1 MRWAAADQAGSWA
14 PRMAPPPA
22 ARVDVAGCPVAAGLA
37 PSSSAR
43 EPGRGEGERE
53 ERPEGWHRRA
63 RYRSDFT
70 ASTMCEAD
78 RPNLSTS
85 SSGRP
90 LRGSSRTAIWCTL
103 PPIGATAFITASPMP
118 PAG

>member
-1 MRWAAADQAGSWA
+1 MRPPARFDPERSGAQAGSWA
-14 PRMAPPPA
+14 PLRPGASCA
-22 ARVDVAGCPVAAGLA
+22 ECGRAGAEHA
-37 PSSSAR
+37 SR
-43 EPGRGEGERE
+43 EPGRGQGERE

-63 RYRSDFT
+63 SYRSDLT

>member
-1 MRWAAADQAGSWA
+1 MRPPTGAQAGSCAAASPW
-14 PRMAPPPA
+14 PPPERGGRLRQGG
-22 ARVDVAGCPVAAGLA
+22 RVGRQP
-37 PSSSAR
+37 PSR

-53 ERPEGWHRRA
+53 ERPESRQGA
-63 RYRSDFT
+63 YRSDVT
-70 ASTMCEAD
+70 ASTMCDAD
-78 RPNLSTS
+78 RPNFSTS

-103 PPIGATAFITASPMP
+103 PPIGATAFMTASPMP